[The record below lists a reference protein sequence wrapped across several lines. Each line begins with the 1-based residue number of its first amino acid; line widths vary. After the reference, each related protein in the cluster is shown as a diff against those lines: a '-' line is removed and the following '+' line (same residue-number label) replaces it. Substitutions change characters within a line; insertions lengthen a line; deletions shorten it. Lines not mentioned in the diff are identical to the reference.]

1 MLPAPKSLTGSGTW
15 RDGHNKRKKSF
26 AEITATGVDP
36 AVGQSFS
43 LIPLSIPLL
52 TLSPHPLSPHRLITA
67 SYRLF
72 ETSTSLPIIFPRPL
86 FPMKTFN
93 LSLGFI
99 AGLVASSMAQDVS
112 DSSDSSV
119 PTTNSS
125 TPLAINQTIATLA
138 ALTPDDVGGLN
149 VTAAMIS
156 SVFGQYLLLTLSF
169 SMLWPHCN
177 L

>member
-1 MLPAPKSLTGSGTW
+1 
-15 RDGHNKRKKSF
+15 
-26 AEITATGVDP
+26 
-36 AVGQSFS
+36 
-43 LIPLSIPLL
+43 
-52 TLSPHPLSPHRLITA
+52 
-67 SYRLF
+67 
-72 ETSTSLPIIFPRPL
+72 
-86 FPMKTFN
+86 MKTFN